1 MIVDLLTDATV
12 VDVAIRFDQKNQKRN
27 WYWLLAHIMENL
39 TNQIM
44 VRKEKGNNRNTVFKK
59 VNSNKK

>member
-1 MIVDLLTDATV
+1 MIVDLLTDDTV
-12 VDVAIRFDQKNQKRN
+12 VDESIRFDQKNQKRN
-27 WYWLLAHIMENL
+27 GDWLLAHIMENL

>member
-39 TNQIM
+39 TNQLM

>member
-27 WYWLLAHIMENL
+27 WYWLLVHIMENL
-39 TNQIM
+39 TNQIR
-44 VRKEKGNNRNTVFKK
+44 VRKEKGNNKNTVFKK

>member
-39 TNQIM
+39 TNQLM

-59 VNSNKK
+59 VK